1 MSKILVV
8 DDEAI
13 ITMQVG
19 ERLSAMDYS
28 VAGMAAF
35 GEDAV
40 EKKCLLPTPLNDTCP
55 PLRVTGI
62 VATVPDC

>member
-8 DDEAI
+8 DDEAV

-35 GEDAV
+35 
-40 EKKCLLPTPLNDTCP
+40 
-55 PLRVTGI
+55 R
-62 VATVPDC
+62 